1 MERERRHQE
10 LNQTSTPKARRKPW
24 DDIVVPFVKI
34 TAMKDKL
41 YKTKKYGGMGVFPN
55 IYFSRVFLIFH
66 TAARL
71 MCWNYFDGALLSC
84 NRVFLIIFNNF

>member
-1 MERERRHQE
+1 MGRQRG
-10 LNQTSTPKARRKPW
+10 P
-24 DDIVVPFVKI
+24 IVKI

-41 YKTKKYGGMGVFPN
+41 YKTNKYGGMGVFPN

-71 MCWNYFDGALLSC
+71 MCWYYSDSALLSC
-84 NRVFLIIFNNF
+84 NRLFLISFNDF